1 MTSLQLGS
9 DMHIDIPA
17 LLASSSLPTE
27 AESAYLNQLLETS
40 NDEISRL
47 TAAIDKLVLERE
59 ALKRNV
65 TSYKAILAPIRRL
78 PEDMLREIFV
88 SCLPYNKAMAP
99 VITDAPLLLGR
110 VCRSWRELSL
120 STPAL
125 WASIHV
131 QFSPFIAVH
140 RVRRL
145 CEEAHVWIR
154 RSGTFPLTIGVKH
167 GNCEDPLVIEF
178 TKSLIRLST
187 RWRSMEIT
195 SPLEWLSSLTSLSKR
210 DVPRLEKFS
219 YSLTGAPPTTES
231 GDVWQSLDILGGER
245 LHDVSVQ
252 NLWFQSSVTAIS
264 KLNLGQLTRLILFA
278 GSESTLMYAADIL
291 RRCPNL
297 RVCRLSLAMSHIP
310 GIAPDLEPMNLLH
323 LSSLSLILGFS
334 AGPSPDPL
342 VVEEFFS
349 KLNLPRLTSFDHNL
363 GASSI
368 TSWTALGRTSPIE
381 NLALSLS
388 DLRYESVQHYLR
400 TSTCIKWLRITRSYT
415 PALDD
420 VHTSDMDDLALLMD
434 IGRPSDVLC
443 PFLQVLELQSFTLSE
458 EIFVQLVRR
467 RASVIGSDGIAHL
480 KVVCANFFSSNVDI
494 QVISQLE
501 DLMSAGLSLFVSYR
515 PFRAPQNPTH
525 YWPYEPNE
533 LEWPM

>member
-1 MTSLQLGS
+1 
-9 DMHIDIPA
+9 MHIDIPE

-47 TAAIDKLVLERE
+47 TAAIDKLVMERE
-59 ALKRNV
+59 ALKRDV

-78 PEDMLREIFV
+78 PEDMLREIF
-88 SCLPYNKAMAP
+88 
-99 VITDAPLLLGR
+99 
-110 VCRSWRELSL
+110 
-120 STPAL
+120 
-125 WASIHV
+125 
-131 QFSPFIAVH
+131 
-140 RVRRL
+140 RL
-145 CEEAHVWIR
+145 CQEAHIWIQ
-154 RSGTFPLTIGVKH
+154 RSGTCPLTIGLNH

-210 DVPRLEKFS
+210 DVPRLEKSS
-219 YSLTGAPPTTES
+219 YSVAGVPPTTGS
-231 GDVWQSLDILGGER
+231 DD
-245 LHDVSVQ
+245 
-252 NLWFQSSVTAIS
+252 NLWFQSSVTATS

-297 RVCRLSLAMSHIP
+297 RVCRLSLAMFHIP
-310 GIAPDLEPMNLLH
+310 GIASDLEPMNLLH
-323 LSSLSLILGFS
+323 LSSLSLILGFPG
-334 AGPSPDPL
+334 GPSPDPL
-342 VVEEFFS
+342 IVEEFFS

-363 GASSI
+363 GGSSI

-381 NLALSLS
+381 NLTLSLS
-388 DLRYESVQHYLR
+388 DLRHESVQHYLR

-415 PALDD
+415 ARVLDD

-467 RASVIGSDGIAHL
+467 RASVVGSDGIAHL
-480 KVVCANFFSSNVDI
+480 KAVRANFFSSNVDI

-515 PFRAPQNPTH
+515 PYRVSRNLTH
-525 YWPYEPNE
+525 WPYEPNE